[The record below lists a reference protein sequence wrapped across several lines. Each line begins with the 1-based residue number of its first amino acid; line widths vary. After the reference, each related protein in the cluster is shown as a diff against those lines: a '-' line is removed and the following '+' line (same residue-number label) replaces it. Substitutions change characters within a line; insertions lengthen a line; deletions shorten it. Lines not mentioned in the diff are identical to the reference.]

1 MELQQQSEA
10 DNQVIRGQNSVTFPA
25 QEEPYQFDLLVSKDY
40 VLSLEASWNM
50 ISLVGQPLAIT
61 PSKLKGDSQT
71 AVLPMFGWHTLGFSY
86 QPVEEFK
93 HGEGYWM
100 LSWNQQGERLVV
112 PVEEYKQ
119 LDSYTIDLKA
129 GWNLIGGVGK
139 SYDFSNIE

>member
-1 MELQQQSEA
+1 
-10 DNQVIRGQNSVTFPA
+10 
-25 QEEPYQFDLLVSKDY
+25 
-40 VLSLEASWNM
+40 
-50 ISLVGQPLAIT
+50 
-61 PSKLKGDSQT
+61 
-71 AVLPMFGWHTLGFSY
+71 MFGWHTLGFSY
-86 QPVEEFK
+86 QPLEEFK

-100 LSWNQQGERLVV
+100 LSLNQQGERLVV